1 VKANLTLFFFAVFL
15 LATVAGWDWPYIAKL
30 MPVYVAA
37 LPGLI
42 LSAIQIYRDATGWDS
57 RSAAAGPE
65 MDEVYEAKLDRK
77 TESRRTLVFF
87 AWLIGGALAIWLLG
101 IVISLPLLIL
111 LYMLVEGREK
121 WWTSIAMAASTY
133 LLVWGL
139 FEYLLDTRWPAG
151 ILLR

>member
-1 VKANLTLFFFAVFL
+1 MKANLTFFFFAVFL
-15 LATVAGWDWPYIAKL
+15 AAVIVGWDWPYIAKL

-37 LPGLI
+37 VPGLV

-57 RSAAAGPE
+57 RNGGRGAE

-101 IVISLPLLIL
+101 IVISLPLLIF
-111 LYMLVEGREK
+111 LYMLVEGRER
-121 WWTSIAMAASTY
+121 WFPSLLMAGCTY

-139 FEYLLDTRWPAG
+139 FEYMLDTRWPAG